1 MPTPGKKGDIITV
14 ITATIVEAIHVWETC
29 RRCDKQ
35 LLLNTSPS
43 TGGDSTGD

>member
-1 MPTPGKKGDIITV
+1 MPTPCKKGDIIKV

-35 LLLNTSPS
+35 LLLITYPIN
-43 TGGDSTGD
+43 GWRFYR